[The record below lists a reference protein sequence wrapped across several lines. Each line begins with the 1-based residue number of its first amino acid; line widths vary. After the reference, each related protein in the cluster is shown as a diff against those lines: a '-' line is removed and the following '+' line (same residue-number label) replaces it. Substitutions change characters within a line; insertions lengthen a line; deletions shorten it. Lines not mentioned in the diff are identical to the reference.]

1 MEYFRIVKVKTTEQV
16 LKLTLSNQDLEKFCE
31 SSFFMDGNT
40 EVCKMGGM
48 WGEFT
53 LRRDEI
59 MGGVRF
65 SMLDCPN
72 ALTWSITTGFP
83 PAREY
88 IVIHLAI
95 NRQRKQSAF
104 IDEIHHFLDDM
115 ESGLYNF
122 LPVKPG

>member
-16 LKLTLSNQDLEKFCE
+16 LKLTLINQDLEKFCE
-31 SSFFMDGNT
+31 SSFFLDGDA
-40 EVCKMGGM
+40 EVCKIGGM

-72 ALTWSITTGFP
+72 ALTWSITTGYP

-104 IDEIHHFLDDM
+104 IEEIFHFLDDM
-115 ESGLYNF
+115 ESGLSNF
-122 LPVKPG
+122 ISAD

>member
-1 MEYFRIVKVKTTEQV
+1 MEYFRIVKVKTTERV
-16 LKLTLSNQDLEKFCE
+16 LKLKLSNQDLEKFCQ
-31 SSFFMDGNT
+31 SSFFMDGDA

-72 ALTWSITTGFP
+72 ALTWSITTGYP

-95 NRQRKQSAF
+95 NRERKQSSF
-104 IDEIHHFLDDM
+104 IEEIQHFLDDM
-115 ESGLYNF
+115 ESGLSSF
-122 LPVKPG
+122 ISTE

>member
-16 LKLTLSNQDLEKFCE
+16 LKLKLSNQDLEKFCQ
-31 SSFFMDGNT
+31 SSFFMDGDA

-72 ALTWSITTGFP
+72 ALTWSITTGYP

-95 NRQRKQSAF
+95 NRERKQSSF
-104 IDEIHHFLDDM
+104 IEEIQHFLDDM
-115 ESGLYNF
+115 ESGLSSF
-122 LPVKPG
+122 ISTE